1 MHRPRPNI
9 TAKKWKRQLEKII
22 GKTVDNSQCWKKKRG
37 AAVKLMFGS
46 ACCRPPPHP
55 PTTNGAKAIAGI
67 AIGIGT
73 EMQSLTNATIWKA

>member
-1 MHRPRPNI
+1 M
-9 TAKKWKRQLEKII
+9 LEEEK
-22 GKTVDNSQCWKKKRG
+22 GG
-37 AAVKLMFGS
+37 
-46 ACCRPPPHP
+46 CCQTHVWLSLLPPPHP

>member
-46 ACCRPPPHP
+46 ACCASPPPP
-55 PTTNGAKAIAGI
+55 ATNGAKAIAGI
-67 AIGIGT
+67 AGDT

>member
-1 MHRPRPNI
+1 MHWPRPNI

-37 AAVKLMFGS
+37 APVKLMFGS
-46 ACCRPPPHP
+46 A
-55 PTTNGAKAIAGI
+55 KAIASI
-67 AIGIGT
+67 AIGVGT

>member
-46 ACCRPPPHP
+46 ACCPPPHT